1 MRGHIVHTV
10 ARRPHP
16 AVVSSTAVPGDSYG
30 SRRGGRVPR
39 TLRRHQPSPGGC
51 NSHNH
56 VDDGQPTGPLPSS
69 RARDGRRTAAPT
81 HLDSGPG
88 AGRGRLEARGLSS
101 RASDGRRTVRPD
113 SASWHTGSATL
124 AFPVPTA
131 RGQCQG
137 LGHGMG
143 RRPKGVETPK
153 PAGASPRPS
162 RSRQTPLGGAAPGCA
177 LRAPGQRCAR
187 GTSADGPLPHG

>member
-1 MRGHIVHTV
+1 MLGHIVHTV

-16 AVVSSTAVPGDSYG
+16 AVVSSTVVSGDSYG

-113 SASWHTGSATL
+113 SAVTERSWPPWPSPSQLHGGSVKGCAMS
-124 AFPVPTA
+124 V
-131 RGQCQG
+131 
-137 LGHGMG
+137 G
-143 RRPKGVETPK
+143 RRPKGIERTPPK
-153 PAGASPRPS
+153 PCAASPRPS
-162 RSRQTPLGGAAPGCA
+162 RQVDGARESCGGPGFTPCA
-177 LRAPGQRCAR
+177 QKKCGWAYATWVMCV
-187 GTSADGPLPHG
+187 